1 MAEAASQWIRNIFI
15 EIGLPH
21 IIEQPISIGCDN
33 QSAIRMVVNLVL
45 HERTKHIEG
54 TCHFIRDY
62 IKKNRIKLHFVNT
75 RDQQVDILTK
85 ALPHA
90 RFIQLRKLIGMMTKE
105 EFEAFK
111 TRDLL
116 TSILQAASKI

>member
-1 MAEAASQWIRNIFI
+1 MA
-15 EIGLPH
+15 
-21 IIEQPISIGCDN
+21 
-33 QSAIRMVVNLVL
+33 VNPVL
-45 HERTKHIEG
+45 HKSMKHIEG

-62 IKKNRIKLHFVNT
+62 IKKNRNKLHFVNT

-90 RFIQLRKLIGMMTKE
+90 KFTQLRKLIGMMTKE

-111 TRDLL
+111 TRDPS
-116 TSILQAASKI
+116 TSILQAASEI